1 MADVNEKKNIK
12 RKNIIDAAYN
22 LFVKK
27 SVSETAI
34 DDIVNSAGVAK
45 GTFYLYFKNKY
56 DLLDQIII
64 YKSAELVE
72 AAFKSLEEEHE
83 KRSMDFLEQISY
95 FTDCILDYMKSNP
108 QITALISKNL
118 TACFEEV
125 TMGNNEVLR
134 KSSSR
139 MISAIMHLKSVSEN
153 EAKQIFY
160 IIVELVGS
168 VCCNAILYSK
178 PYPLEEI
185 KPVLYSMIKGFI
197 EN

>member
-72 AAFKSLEEEHE
+72 SAFKSLEEEHE
-83 KRSMDFLEQISY
+83 RRSMDFLEQISY
-95 FTDCILDYMKSNP
+95 FTDCILAYMKENP

-134 KSSSR
+134 KSSNK
-139 MISAIMHLKSVSEN
+139 MISAIMHLKSVDEH
-153 EAKQIFY
+153 EAKKIFY

-185 KPVLYSMIKGFI
+185 KPVLYSMIRGFI

>member
-139 MISAIMHLKSVSEN
+139 MISAIMHLKSVSEH